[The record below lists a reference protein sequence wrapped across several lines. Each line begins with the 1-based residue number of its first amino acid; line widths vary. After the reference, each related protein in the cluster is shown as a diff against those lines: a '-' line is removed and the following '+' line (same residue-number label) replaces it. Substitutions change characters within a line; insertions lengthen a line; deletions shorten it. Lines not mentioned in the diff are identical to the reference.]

1 MIFAKMAAQVLITQV
16 CQLSLCAVFPKVGN
30 SHSWLPVQTKK
41 GEMPCQDTSKIIG
54 GLNDAQGC
62 LFLFIEMRKFSHL
75 LLGT

>member
-30 SHSWLPVQTKK
+30 SHSWLPVQMKR
-41 GEMPCQDTSKIIG
+41 EMPCQDTIKVIG
-54 GLNDAQGC
+54 GLNDVQES
-62 LFLFIEMRKFSHL
+62 LFIEVRNFSHL